1 METKICHKCG
11 EKKELN
17 FENFYKSKQTKS
29 GFKCYCKAC
38 INKQNKEY
46 DNLNKDKL
54 KTRILKSRNRNEES
68 KKRHSVSTI
77 KYRNNNIESTKSR
90 IMQRKYNIDLDYY
103 NIMFQKQNGCCEI
116 CSKELV
122 HLGKATH
129 IDHCHSSNKV
139 RGLLC
144 NSCNLALG
152 QFKDNVKTL
161 AKAIEYL
168 NKNSYEDD
176 NSCQSKCCEGK

>member
-1 METKICHKCG
+1 MEKICPKCKV
-11 EKKELN
+11 KKELS
-17 FENFYKSKQTKS
+17 EDNFYKSNQTKS
-29 GFKCYCKAC
+29 GFKCYCKIC
-38 INKQNKEY
+38 VNKQNKEY

-54 KTRILKSRNRNEES
+54 KNRILKSRNRNEES
-68 KKRHSVSTI
+68 KKRHYIATT
-77 KYRNNNIESTKSR
+77 KHRNNNIESTKSR

-103 NIMFQKQNGCCEI
+103 NNMFQKQNGCCEI

-122 HLGKATH
+122 YLGKATH

-152 QFKDNVKTL
+152 HFKDNVKAL

-168 NKNSYEDD
+168 NKNSYEED
-176 NSCQSKCCEGK
+176 NSYQPKCNSSK